1 MVGPPDTSADS
12 ESVDS
17 DPDDRG
23 RGVLTPKDRAFL
35 RGEASYEPTS
45 NSARRARNRIR
56 DRLRNA
62 VLDFGLIA
70 DHLQERDREQVFARG
85 ANDDLAAFNHG
96 LVGALRV
103 VYAGVEHG
111 PVRAPTGLTFAELV
125 ERAVRR
131 VEYDEMPDALRE
143 LETVHV
149 DVSVS
154 VDRPSLTSIN
164 AERVASAV
172 ERGRL
177 DEISDDEA
185 RSFLRW
191 LTEAD
196 ALDADAA
203 VEAVREERER
213 IADAPDRT
221 GEGDDFEL
229 LPRGVLGPDDAG
241 GEEKGE

>member
-1 MVGPPDTSADS
+1 M
-12 ESVDS
+12 DS

-35 RGEASYEPTS
+35 RGEAEYEAKS
-45 NSARRARNRIR
+45 NSARRARQRIR
-56 DRLRNA
+56 DRIRNA

-70 DHLQERDREQVFARG
+70 EVMQDRDRETIFERG
-85 ANDDLAAFNHG
+85 ANDSLAGFNEG
-96 LVGALRV
+96 LVGNLQFIH
-103 VYAGVEHG
+103 AGVEHG
-111 PVRAPTGLTFAELV
+111 QVSAPTGLTFTELV

-131 VEYDEMPDALRE
+131 VEYDAMPDALRK

-149 DVSVS
+149 DVDVS

-191 LTEAD
+191 LMEAD
-196 ALDADAA
+196 ALDAEAA
-203 VEAVREERER
+203 VDAVRDERDR

-221 GEGDDFEL
+221 REGDEFEI
-229 LPRGVLGPDDAG
+229 LPDNGEQEGGDD
-241 GEEKGE
+241 E

>member
-12 ESVDS
+12 ESMDS

-35 RGEASYEPTS
+35 RGEAEYEAKS
-45 NSARRARNRIR
+45 NSARRARQRIR
-56 DRLRNA
+56 DRIRNA

-70 DHLQERDREQVFARG
+70 EVMQDRDRETIFERG
-85 ANDDLAAFNHG
+85 ANDDLAGFNDG
-96 LVGALRV
+96 LLGALWFI
-103 VYAGVEHG
+103 YGGVEHG
-111 PVRAPTGLTFAELV
+111 QVRAPTGLTFTELV

-131 VEYDEMPDALRE
+131 VEYDAMPDALRK

-149 DVSVS
+149 DVDVS

-191 LTEAD
+191 LMEAD
-196 ALDADAA
+196 ALDAEAA
-203 VEAVREERER
+203 VDAVRDERDR

-221 GEGDDFEL
+221 REGDEFEI
-229 LPRGVLGPDDAG
+229 LPDNGEQEGGDD
-241 GEEKGE
+241 E

>member
-1 MVGPPDTSADS
+1 MVGPPDTSAES

-23 RGVLTPKDRAFL
+23 RGVLTKEDRRFL
-35 RGEASYEPTS
+35 RGEAEYEAKS
-45 NSARRARNRIR
+45 NSARRARQRIR
-56 DRLRNA
+56 DRVRNA

-70 DHLQERDREQVFARG
+70 EVMQDRDRETIFERG
-85 ANDDLAAFNHG
+85 ANDNLAGFNEG
-96 LVGALRV
+96 LVGNLQFI
-103 VYAGVEHG
+103 YGGVEHG
-111 PVRAPTGLTFAELV
+111 QVRAPTGLTFPELC

-172 ERGRL
+172 DRGRL

-203 VEAVREERER
+203 VEAVRDERER

-221 GEGDDFEL
+221 REGDEFEILPDNGEGGDEQ
-229 LPRGVLGPDDAG
+229 
-241 GEEKGE
+241 